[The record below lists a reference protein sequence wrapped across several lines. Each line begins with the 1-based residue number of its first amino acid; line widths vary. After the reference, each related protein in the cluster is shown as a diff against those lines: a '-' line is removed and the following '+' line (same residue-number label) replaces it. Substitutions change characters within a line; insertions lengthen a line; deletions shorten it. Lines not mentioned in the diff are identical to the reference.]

1 MDTTSPP
8 ARDSGRSI
16 GLRNWRVRSKLIAV
30 LQAFEDGRRLA
41 ELGRQVMVLVHELQA
56 ERDFSG
62 AYTVSGNG
70 ESARSSSLTR
80 RAIAAEYSRN
90 IDQRLDVNADI
101 AGPGGDEDLPQAVR
115 FFNDLSRAKEVTGFV
130 GADSLGYLSLEA
142 LTETVAG
149 PRQGPGGLCTAC
161 FTGTHPIPTHAAA
174 GPDLRPSATT
184 QPPTLPLPDPE
195 PEVTR

>member
-30 LQAFEDGRRLA
+30 PHAFEDGHGLA
-41 ELGRQVMVLVHELQA
+41 ELGRQVMVLVH
-56 ERDFSG
+56 
-62 AYTVSGNG
+62 
-70 ESARSSSLTR
+70 
-80 RAIAAEYSRN
+80 
-90 IDQRLDVNADI
+90 ADI
-101 AGPGGDEDLPQAVR
+101 AGPGGEEDLPQAVR
-115 FFNDLSRAKEVTGFV
+115 FFNDLARAKEVTSHV

-142 LTETVAG
+142 LTETAAG
-149 PRQGPGGLCTAC
+149 PGQGPGGLCTAC
-161 FTGTHPIPTHAAA
+161 FTGTYPIPIHAAA